1 MHSPAPSLY
10 RRPLPPQLVAFASPE
25 GRALF
30 DAARAAGG
38 LESFFPLIEQF
49 HTQADPAFCGLGTL
63 VVALNAL
70 GVDPGRLWK
79 GPWRWFSEELLDCC
93 SPLERVRAQGITLDE
108 FACLARCNGASADV
122 YRPDAFGLAD
132 FRAAVDA
139 AARSAVAPALIV
151 SYDRGSLGQ
160 TGAGHFSP
168 IGGYD
173 PASDHVLVL
182 DVARFKYPPH
192 WVALPALYAATQPQD
207 PATGRPRG
215 WVALRRHSRPPSLL
229 FTARCL
235 GDGGFEALSAALD
248 DLAANLARASSND
261 LVAALRALF
270 SALPGLPLVVER
282 RPLALSEQTGA
293 AEALLAALRGVP
305 LHARVDAL
313 QPPWPTDAV
322 TLLLLALP
330 SRVWSGLS
338 LDARAELSAML
349 DPDRLPLPVRL
360 EADHVRRQ
368 LADLCALARGPACA
382 RCEPGCDA

>member
-10 RRPLPPQLVAFASPE
+10 RRPLPAQLVAFASPE

-122 YRPDAFGLAD
+122 YRPDARGLAD

-139 AARSAVAPALIV
+139 AARSAVEPALIV

-173 PASDHVLVL
+173 PTSDHVLVL

-192 WVALPALYAATQPQD
+192 WVALPALYAATQPPD

-229 FTARCL
+229 FTARCH

-248 DLAANLARASSND
+248 ALAAALARAPAGD
-261 LVAALRALF
+261 LDVLLRALL
-270 SALPGLPLVVER
+270 SALAGLPLTIER

-293 AEALLAALRGVP
+293 AEVLLSDLRALP
-305 LHARVDAL
+305 LHARVAAL
-313 QPPWPTDAV
+313 APPWPTDAA

-330 SRVWSGLS
+330 DDLWSSLS
-338 LDARAELSAML
+338 HEARAELQPLL
-349 DPDRLPLPVRL
+349 DPERLPPTVRI
-360 EADHVRRQ
+360 EVDHVRRQ
-368 LADLCALARGPACA
+368 LADLSALTRQVACTRCAG
-382 RCEPGCDA
+382 

>member
-1 MHSPAPSLY
+1 MNAPAPSLY
-10 RRPLPPQLVAFASPE
+10 RRPLPRELVAFASPE

-108 FACLARCNGASADV
+108 FACLARCNGAHAEV
-122 YRPDAFGLAD
+122 HRPDERSLAE
-132 FRAAVDA
+132 FRAAIAA
-139 AARSAVAPALIV
+139 AARSNVDPALIV
-151 SYDRGSLGQ
+151 SYDRGTLGQ

-173 PASDHVLVL
+173 PASDHALVL

-192 WVALPALYAATQPQD
+192 WVAVPALYAATRPSD
-207 PATGRPRG
+207 PTTGRPRG
-215 WVALRRHSRPPSLL
+215 WVALRRSSRPPSLL
-229 FTARCL
+229 FTARCVE
-235 GDGGFEALSAALD
+235 GGGWEAFAAALAALTAALAGAPAG
-248 DLAANLARASSND
+248 DLD
-261 LVAALRALF
+261 AALRALF
-270 SALPGLPLVVER
+270 SVLPELPLAIER

-293 AEALLAALRGVP
+293 AEALLAALRALP

-313 QPPWPTDAV
+313 APPWPTDAA

-330 SRVWSGLS
+330 LETWSALS
-338 LDARAELSAML
+338 AAARAELL
-349 DPDRLPLPVRL
+349 PLIDLDRLPPAVRI

-368 LADLCALARGPACA
+368 LADLSALTRSPTCSRCAS
-382 RCEPGCDA
+382 D

>member
-1 MHSPAPSLY
+1 MNAPSLY

-122 YRPDAFGLAD
+122 YRPDAFGLTD
-132 FRAAVDA
+132 FRAAVAA
-139 AARSAVAPALIV
+139 AARASVDPALVV

-160 TGAGHFSP
+160 TGSGHFSP

-192 WVALPALYAATQPQD
+192 WVALPALYAATQPAD

-235 GDGGFEALSAALD
+235 GDGGFEALVAALD
-248 DLAANLARASSND
+248 DLAAALARVSFAGLD
-261 LVAALRALF
+261 DALRALF
-270 SALPGLPLVVER
+270 SVLPGLPLTIER

-293 AEALLAALRGVP
+293 AEALLAALRGLP
-305 LHARVDAL
+305 LHARVAAL
-313 QPPWPTDAV
+313 GPPWPSDAV

-330 SRVWSGLS
+330 ARAWSGLGA
-338 LDARAELSAML
+338 DARAELSPLL
-349 DPDRLPLPVRL
+349 DPDRLPPPVRV

-368 LADLCALARGPACA
+368 LADLCALARGPACD
-382 RCEPGCDA
+382 RCEPGCD